1 MNQILRN
8 IIPYGMYTYLKKRKE
23 AMLESQFELVDE
35 PYLQNDEG
43 SRLRVFYLQDSASRF
58 SYSFT
63 AGRQSKTILWDR
75 DNYRLPI
82 HFYTHNDI
90 FFTKKIDAKKFAL
103 LLEPETMLPGL
114 YARLYKSPD
123 IAKKFDRIF
132 THSSKL
138 LNKYSNA
145 ALYLG
150 QGVWYGTDI
159 GGGELDS
166 SAYKRK
172 TKDVSMVSSN
182 KAILASHRY
191 RIRLAKHFA
200 SGSIVDT
207 FGSFNGG
214 PNIKISEALKEY
226 RFSVVLEN
234 EISPYYFTE
243 KLLNCFAAMTI
254 PIYAGAT
261 DISRF
266 FDKDGIIHLDKA
278 MPFSEIDEIVA
289 SCDSLLYKKKI
300 RAVISNYN
308 KVLKL
313 LCLDDHIF
321 NEYKERF
328 II

>member
-8 IIPYGMYTYLKKRKE
+8 IIPYGIYTYLKQRIE
-23 AMLESQFELVDE
+23 AMLESQSELVSE
-35 PYLQNDEG
+35 PYVQNDKG

-63 AGRQSKTILWDR
+63 AGRQSQNIFWDR

-90 FFTKKIDAKKFAL
+90 FLTKKTDCKKFAL
-103 LLEPETMLPGL
+103 LLEPETMLPEL
-114 YARLYKSPD
+114 YDKLYKSPNV
-123 IAKKFDRIF
+123 AKEFDRIF

-138 LNKYSNA
+138 LDKYSNA

-159 GGGELDS
+159 GGGKLDS
-166 SAYKRK
+166 SAYKTK

-182 KAILASHRY
+182 KAILESHRY
-191 RIRLAKHFA
+191 RIDLAKHFA

-214 PNIKISEALKEY
+214 SNVRISEALQDY

-234 EISPYYFTE
+234 EISSYYFTE

-254 PIYAGAT
+254 PIYSGAT

-266 FDKDGIIHLDKA
+266 FDMDGIIYLDKA
-278 MPFSEIDEIVA
+278 MAFSEIDEIVA
-289 SCDSLLYKKKI
+289 SCDSRLYEKKI
-300 RAVISNYN
+300 KAVISNYN
-308 KVLKL
+308 KVLDL

-328 II
+328 TV